1 MEAVLSI
8 KREDLGMADFENV
21 VNSRRIA
28 PVHPGSVLLHDFIE
42 PLSSICYKLARERVV
57 RFLV

>member
-1 MEAVLSI
+1 
-8 KREDLGMADFENV
+8 MADFENV

-28 PVHPGSVLLHDFIE
+28 PVHPGSVQLHDFIE

-57 RFLV
+57 KFLV